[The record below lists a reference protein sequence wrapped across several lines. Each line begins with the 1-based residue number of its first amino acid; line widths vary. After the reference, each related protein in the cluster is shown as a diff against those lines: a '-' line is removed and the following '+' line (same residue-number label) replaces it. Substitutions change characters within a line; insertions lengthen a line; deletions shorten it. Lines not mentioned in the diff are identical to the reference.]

1 MSLVLINGV
10 IYSERGREEAVVI
23 RSGKIEYVGTNEDAI
38 EVGGSRARIIDL
50 RGSVVLPGIVDA
62 HVHLDEIGLS
72 SRMVDL
78 RGARS
83 IGELKEKV
91 RQARDKGKII
101 KGWIIGRGWDH
112 ELFKERRMP
121 TRYDIDQVCPDIP
134 TLLIRVCGHVAV
146 ANTKALKISG
156 IMNKVATKNVE
167 VDEKGIPTGVI
178 FEDEIGSIMNNIP
191 KMSVAERAEIIEEA
205 LNMLASHGVTAVGF
219 MSCTPESFEAL
230 QILKKSGRLPIRV
243 MVYFTYNMI
252 KYLKALRLRGGYGN
266 DMLRIMGIKIFMDGS
281 LGGRTAFLREP
292 YSDSNTKGILRMNK
306 KEVRNILEEAHSLEL
321 QVAIHAIGDGAIE
334 EALNA
339 IEDSGIDGSSCRIE
353 HASVVNEEII
363 KRMKKL
369 SITAV
374 VQPHFI
380 ISDWW
385 IVQRLGTDRARWAYA
400 FKSMIDAGV
409 KIAFSTDAPVEPV
422 NPWLTIY
429 AAVTRGKYENLELYK
444 YTANECLTFEEAL
457 ECYTNG
463 SRRALSMKEV
473 VLREGMI
480 ADLTIVDRD
489 PYAVS
494 VQDLKRVK
502 NVATIVNGRIVNLS
516 L

>member
-1 MSLVLINGV
+1 MSLVLLNGV
-10 IYSERGREEAVVI
+10 IYSERGREEALVI
-23 RSGKIEYVGTNEDAI
+23 REGKIEYVGSNEDAI
-38 EVGGSRARIIDL
+38 EIGGSRARIVDL
-50 RGSVVLPGIVDA
+50 RGSVILPGIVDA
-62 HVHLDEIGLS
+62 HVHLDEVGLS
-72 SRMVDL
+72 SRIIDL
-78 RGARS
+78 RGVRS

-91 RQARDKGKII
+91 RRARDKGKII

-146 ANTKALKISG
+146 ANTKALEISN
-156 IMNKVATKNVE
+156 IMSKVATKNVE
-167 VDEKGIPTGVI
+167 VDERGVPTGVI
-178 FEDEIGSIMNNIP
+178 FEDEISSIMDSIP
-191 KMSVAERAEIIEEA
+191 KMSIVERVEIIEEA
-205 LNMLASHGVTAVGF
+205 LNVLASHGVTAVGF

-230 QILKKSGRLPIRV
+230 QILKKNRRLPIRV

-252 KYLKALRLRGGYGN
+252 KYLKALRLRGGYGD
-266 DMLRIMGIKIFMDGS
+266 DMLKVMGIKIFMDGS
-281 LGGRTAFLREP
+281 LGGRTAFLRKP
-292 YSDSNTKGILRMNK
+292 YSDSNTRGILRMSRR
-306 KEVRNILEEAHSLEL
+306 EVRNVLEEAHSLDL
-321 QVAIHAIGDGAIE
+321 QVAIHAIGDGAVE

-353 HASVVNEEII
+353 HASVVDEEII
-363 KRMKKL
+363 KRMKRLK
-369 SITAV
+369 ITAV

-385 IVQRLGTDRARWAYA
+385 IVKRLGIDRAKWAYA
-400 FKSMIDAGV
+400 FKSMINAGV
-409 KIAFSTDAPVEPV
+409 KVAFSTDAPVEPV

-429 AAVTRGKYENLELYK
+429 AAVTRGKYEGLELYK
-444 YTANECLTFEEAL
+444 YTANESLTFEEAL

-463 SRRALSMKEV
+463 SRRALLMEDV
-473 VLREGMI
+473 MLREGMV
-480 ADLTIVDRD
+480 ADLTVVDRD

-494 VQDLKRVK
+494 VQDLKRVR
-502 NVATIVNGRIVNLS
+502 NVATIVNGRIVSFS